1 MRRELHKLKAEARK
15 TGLKINVKK
24 TKILRN
30 RTEQIG
36 QIKIWNVDIEEVRR
50 VNYLGAVIEKNGRSK
65 ADVTNKDKQ
74 STAGV
79 QSTGRHMEN
88 KYSLQQTQSV
98 WKVDKETTQKLQTF
112 INKPLREI
120 LKIH

>member
-1 MRRELHKLKAEARK
+1 
-15 TGLKINVKK
+15 
-24 TKILRN
+24 
-30 RTEQIG
+30 
-36 QIKIWNVDIEEVRR
+36 